1 MGRSVDFGHC
11 STCHDKRTG
20 RVHNICMSPNPP
32 IRRLKTYT
40 GSQGYVYQ
48 YYFVGKRP
56 SLPDDPESPATEFV
70 FDVTSDRKLTYAI
83 SVFLPDSARA
93 AWSSTHGRPLIDAE
107 QYAAV
112 KLRVFR
118 AFDELENVKIDGRRL
133 TIDTKLLEEALASLG
148 VE

>member
-1 MGRSVDFGHC
+1 M
-11 STCHDKRTG
+11 T
-20 RVHNICMSPNPP
+20 

-56 SLPDDPESPATEFV
+56 AKRSGASESDEYI
-70 FDVTSDRKLTYAI
+70 FDVTSDRKLTYAVSI
-83 SVFLPDSARA
+83 FLPHTVVA
-93 AWSSTHGRPLIDAE
+93 AWAESHGRSLGDSE

-112 KLRVFR
+112 KMRLFR
-118 AFDELENVKIDGRRL
+118 AFDEVEDMQAHGRRL
-133 TIDTKLLEEALASLG
+133 EVDLQSLEESLASLG